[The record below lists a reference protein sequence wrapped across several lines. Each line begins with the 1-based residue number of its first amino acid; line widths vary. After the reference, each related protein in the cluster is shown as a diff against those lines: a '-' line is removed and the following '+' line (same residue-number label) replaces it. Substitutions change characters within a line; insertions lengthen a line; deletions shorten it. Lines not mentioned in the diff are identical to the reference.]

1 MLERVP
7 AKKPVIGIFAVAHG
21 TYWHQ
26 FPGLKENMQKYHQDF
41 VALVAKNEVE
51 IVDLGI
57 VDDSITANETAVA
70 FNAKNVNLIFCNMI
84 TYATSS
90 VFAPVLRNCD
100 APMVLTALQPRSAMD
115 YENANTFMQLENDNI
130 CSVPEFCGVASRMN
144 KQIYDII
151 IGTLYHDEKAE
162 AAIREWCLIAKA
174 LRTLKGARI
183 GLMGHVLEAM
193 YDMHT
198 DPTAVFTAFGI
209 HVPLLEIDDLLTE
222 YHKVTDAEI
231 AEQTAIIQEEFD
243 MPEPKSDPVTMK
255 LTDEDLFYA
264 AKAAAALE
272 RFRKEYK
279 LDGLAYFYAGAEGS
293 ENRKLAS
300 SLILGNSMLIARG
313 VPMCGEFDIKTC
325 IAMLI
330 MDTIGIGG
338 SFAEIHPFDFDG
350 NCILVGHDGPHH
362 IQLAQGKPV
371 VRSLKKYH
379 GKEGSGASV
388 EFKLKEGPFTMLGIN
403 QTADGSFRF
412 VIGEGISNAG
422 AIPATGNTNT
432 RASYLPDTPTFIKNW
447 CLAGPTHHFAMGTG
461 NYAGTLEKLGKVLGV
476 ETIVVGTN
484 Q

>member
-1 MLERVP
+1 
-7 AKKPVIGIFAVAHG
+7 
-21 TYWHQ
+21 
-26 FPGLKENMQKYHQDF
+26 
-41 VALVAKNEVE
+41 
-51 IVDLGI
+51 
-57 VDDSITANETAVA
+57 
-70 FNAKNVNLIFCNMI
+70 
-84 TYATSS
+84 
-90 VFAPVLRNCD
+90 
-100 APMVLTALQPRSAMD
+100 
-115 YENANTFMQLENDNI
+115 
-130 CSVPEFCGVASRMN
+130 
-144 KQIYDII
+144 
-151 IGTLYHDEKAE
+151 
-162 AAIREWCLIAKA
+162 
-174 LRTLKGARI
+174 
-183 GLMGHVLEAM
+183 
-193 YDMHT
+193 
-198 DPTAVFTAFGI
+198 
-209 HVPLLEIDDLLTE
+209 
-222 YHKVTDAEI
+222 
-231 AEQTAIIQEEFD
+231 
-243 MPEPKSDPVTMK
+243 MK
-255 LTDEDLFYA
+255 LTEEDLFYA